1 MKKVSTKTQMF
12 IDMLP
17 GSTVI
22 LPSVSYDIPR
32 NVLVR
37 RGMKLSVTTSNKHNT
52 KIVTK
57 VC

>member
-1 MKKVSTKTQMF
+1 MKISTKTQMF

-22 LPSVSYDIPR
+22 LPSTSYDVPR
-32 NVLVR
+32 NVLKR
-37 RGMKLSVTTSNKHNT
+37 RGMKLSVVTNSKNNT

>member
-1 MKKVSTKTQMF
+1 MKKLSTKTQMF

-17 GSTVI
+17 GSTII
-22 LPSVSYDIPR
+22 LPSVSYDVPR
-32 NVLVR
+32 GVLQR
-37 RGMKLSVTTSNKHNT
+37 RGIRLIVTTNKRTNT

>member
-1 MKKVSTKTQMF
+1 MKTLSTKTQMF

-22 LPSVSYDIPR
+22 LPSVTYDIPR
-32 NVLVR
+32 NVLKR
-37 RGMKLSVTTSNKHNT
+37 RGMKLSVTTHKKTNT

>member
-22 LPSVSYDIPR
+22 LPGTSYDVPR
-32 NVLVR
+32 NVLNR
-37 RGMKLSVTTSNKHNT
+37 RGMKLSITTNKKNNT

>member
-1 MKKVSTKTQMF
+1 MF

-17 GSTVI
+17 GSTII
-22 LPSVSYDIPR
+22 LPNTSYDIPR
-32 NVLVR
+32 NVLKR
-37 RGMKLSVTTSNKHNT
+37 RGMKLSVVTNSKNNT

>member
-1 MKKVSTKTQMF
+1 MRKISSKTQLF

-22 LPSVSYDIPR
+22 LPSTSYDIPR
-32 NVLVR
+32 SVLER
-37 RGMKLSVTTSNKHNT
+37 RGMRLSVTTNKKNNT

>member
-1 MKKVSTKTQMF
+1 MKKVSSKTQMF

-22 LPSVSYDIPR
+22 LPSIFYDVP
-32 NVLVR
+32 NSVLKR
-37 RGMKLSVTTSNKHNT
+37 RGMKLSVTTNKKNNT

>member
-1 MKKVSTKTQMF
+1 MRKLSSKTQMF

-17 GSTVI
+17 GSTLI
-22 LPSVSYDIPR
+22 LPSTSYDVPR
-32 NVLVR
+32 NVLQR
-37 RGMKLSVTTSNKHNT
+37 RGMKLSVTTNTKNNT

>member
-1 MKKVSTKTQMF
+1 MRKLSTKTQMF

-17 GSTVI
+17 GSTLI
-22 LPSVSYDIPR
+22 LPSVGYDIPR
-32 NVLVR
+32 NVLAR
-37 RGMKLSVTTSNKHNT
+37 KGMKLTVTTNKKSNT

>member
-1 MKKVSTKTQMF
+1 MKNLSTKTQMF

-17 GSTVI
+17 GSTII
-22 LPSVSYDIPR
+22 LPSTSYDIPR
-32 NVLVR
+32 GVLQR
-37 RGMKLSVTTSNKHNT
+37 RGIRLFVTTNNRTNT

>member
-1 MKKVSTKTQMF
+1 MRKVSTKTQLF

-22 LPSVSYDIPR
+22 LPSALYDIPR
-32 NVLVR
+32 NVLER
-37 RGMKLSVTTSNKHNT
+37 RGMKLSVTTNKKTNT

>member
-1 MKKVSTKTQMF
+1 MKPISTKTQMF

-17 GSTVI
+17 GSTII
-22 LPSVSYDIPR
+22 LPRTSYDIPR
-32 NVLVR
+32 NVLAR
-37 RGMKLSVTTSNKHNT
+37 RGMKLVVTTNKKQNT